1 MSEAVEPN
9 RNTQQQQQTAMLALP
24 YTAHNGGDENAAA
37 ATTTITVGGASVTL
51 DRLGPVVIN
60 VDGTIARITN
70 WDKMT
75 EAERSNTL
83 RLVARRN
90 KERLQNLAAQDGP
103 AGAQQLLSGAA
114 SS

>member
-9 RNTQQQQQTAMLALP
+9 RNTQQQTPMLALP
-24 YTAHNGGDENAAA
+24 YTAHNGDDENAAA
-37 ATTTITVGGASVTL
+37 TTTTITVGGASVTL

-103 AGAQQLLSGAA
+103 AGAQLLAGAA
-114 SS
+114 ST